1 MIVQVGLAA
10 YLTLKALNEMM
21 KSQPKA
27 AVEEVE
33 AEDDS
38 GSLINDVGDLEKQE
52 DLVESASENR
62 RGSFI
67 EIDIAKSSEAENIAP
82 VVEIFSFRYRYYHER
97 YVGGWVAVM
106 PTIKEGIE
114 EDVTEEE
121 EDPVEWLGGYDHAE
135 ESCEGL
141 SGFDWAEECDS
152 DSE

>member
-10 YLTLKALNEMM
+10 YLTLKAVHEMM

-38 GSLINDVGDLEKQE
+38 GSLINDVGHPEKLE
-52 DLVESASENR
+52 DLVESENCL
-62 RGSFI
+62 GSFI
-67 EIDIAKSSEAENIAP
+67 EIDIAESSEAENIAP
-82 VVEIFSFRYRYYHER
+82 VVDDDNSLKRSYYHER

-106 PTIKEGIE
+106 PTIQEGIE

-121 EDPVEWLGGYDHAE
+121 EDRDYADEY
-135 ESCEGL
+135 CEGL
-141 SGFDWAEECDS
+141 SGFDWAEECES